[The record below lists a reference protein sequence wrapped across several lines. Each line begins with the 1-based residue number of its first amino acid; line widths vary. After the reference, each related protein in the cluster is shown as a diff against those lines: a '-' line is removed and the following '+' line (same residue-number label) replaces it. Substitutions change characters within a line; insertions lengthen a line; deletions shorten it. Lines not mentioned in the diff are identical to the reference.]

1 VSGSVLNEGS
11 FELGMIEVL
20 PSVIEGS
27 LSAPPSKSYS
37 HRALA
42 VSLLCERTSEIEG
55 VSACRDVG
63 ATLNAVSMMGA
74 GLRVERGARGLEVT
88 VDPPERPKA
97 PEDVMDCGG
106 SGTTIRFF
114 AAISTLT
121 EDGYTVLTGNESLRR
136 RPMGPIIGAITGLG
150 GWAISTRMNGLPP
163 LVVRGGG
170 LKGGYVELDGS
181 ISSQFF
187 SGLMIASTMFQDGL
201 RLRPMGVLVS
211 RPYVEMTRE
220 VLTRS
225 GAAVELGDEIRV
237 EPLRPGGLRFRVPGD
252 FGLAAPLMAMASITG
267 GSLRVEGLDGSLP
280 QADSLVIE
288 LLREFG
294 VLVREGHDWV
304 EVEGRPS
311 RGVRVNLRDAPDL
324 LPVACVLAAS
334 VDDTSE
340 IRGVAH
346 ARVKESDRIRNM
358 AQELSKMGVS
368 VQELEDGLLIRGGRL
383 RGGVRLDSHG
393 DHRIFMALVSLAA
406 AADEG
411 CVIVGEDSVGDSYPN
426 FLEDSAGLGLRLR
439 ILR

>member
-1 VSGSVLNEGS
+1 
-11 FELGMIEVL
+11 MIEVL

-27 LSAPPSKSYS
+27 LLAPPSKSYS

-42 VSLLCERTSEIEG
+42 ISLICERRSEIEG
-55 VSACRDVG
+55 VSTSRDVA
-63 ATLNAVSMMGA
+63 ATLNAISMMGA
-74 GLRVERGARGLEVT
+74 NIEVKGEGSGLKVS
-88 VDPPERPKA
+88 VDPPERPKV
-97 PEDVMDCGG
+97 PNDVVDCEG

-136 RPMGPIIGAITGLG
+136 RPMGPIIGAIMRLG

-170 LKGGYVELDGS
+170 LRGGYVELDGS

-187 SGLMIASTMFQDGL
+187 SGLMIASTRFHEGI
-201 RLRPMGVLVS
+201 RLKPMGELVS
-211 RPYVEMTRE
+211 EPYVRMTEE
-220 VLTRS
+220 VLRRS
-225 GAAVELGDEIRV
+225 GARVELREEIEV
-237 EPLRPGGLRFRVPGD
+237 DPVRPKKLEFRVPGD

-267 GSLRVEGLDGSLP
+267 GRVRVEGLDRFLP
-280 QADSLVIE
+280 QADSLVLE

-294 VLVREGHDWV
+294 VQVREGDNYV
-304 EVEGRPS
+304 SVEGMPKEA
-311 RGVRVNLRDAPDL
+311 VRINLKDAPDL

-334 VDDTSE
+334 VEGTSE

-346 ARVKESDRIRNM
+346 ARVKESDRVRNM
-358 AQELSKMGVS
+358 ALELSKMGTW

-383 RGGVRLDSHG
+383 RGGVRLSPHG
-393 DHRIFMALVSLAA
+393 DHRILMALVALAA

-411 CVIVGEDSVGDSYPN
+411 CVIEDEGCVADSYPS
-426 FLEDSAGLGLRLR
+426 FLEDSIKLGLRVRTLG
-439 ILR
+439 I

>member
-1 VSGSVLNEGS
+1 
-11 FELGMIEVL
+11 MIEVL

-27 LSAPPSKSYS
+27 LLAPPSKSYS

-42 VSLLCERTSEIEG
+42 ISLICERRSEIEG
-55 VSACRDVG
+55 VSTSRDVA
-63 ATLNAVSMMGA
+63 ATLNAISMMGA
-74 GLRVERGARGLEVT
+74 NIEVKGEGSGLKVS
-88 VDPPERPKA
+88 VDPPERPKV
-97 PEDVMDCGG
+97 PNDVVDCEG

-136 RPMGPIIGAITGLG
+136 RPMGPIIGAIMRLG

-170 LKGGYVELDGS
+170 LRGGYVELDGS

-187 SGLMIASTMFQDGL
+187 SGLMIASTRFHEGI
-201 RLRPMGVLVS
+201 RLKPMGELVS
-211 RPYVEMTRE
+211 EPYVRMTEE
-220 VLTRS
+220 VLRRS
-225 GAAVELGDEIRV
+225 GARVELGEEIEV
-237 EPLRPGGLRFRVPGD
+237 DPVRPKKLEFRVPGD

-267 GSLRVEGLDGSLP
+267 GRVRVEGLDRFLP
-280 QADSLVIE
+280 QADSLVLE

-294 VLVREGHDWV
+294 VQVREGDNYV
-304 EVEGRPS
+304 SVEGMPKEA
-311 RGVRVNLRDAPDL
+311 VRINLKDAPDL

-334 VDDTSE
+334 VEGTSE

-346 ARVKESDRIRNM
+346 ARVKESDRVRNM
-358 AQELSKMGVS
+358 ALELSKMGTW

-383 RGGVRLDSHG
+383 RGGVRLSPHG
-393 DHRIFMALVSLAA
+393 DHRILMALVALAA

-411 CVIVGEDSVGDSYPN
+411 CVIEDEGCVADSYPS
-426 FLEDSAGLGLRLR
+426 FLEDSIKLGLRVRTLG
-439 ILR
+439 I

>member
-1 VSGSVLNEGS
+1 
-11 FELGMIEVL
+11 MIEVL

-27 LSAPPSKSYS
+27 VLAPPSKSYS

-42 VSLLCERTSEIEG
+42 ISLICERRSEIEG
-55 VSACRDVG
+55 VSTSRDVA
-63 ATLNAVSMMGA
+63 ATLNAISMMGA
-74 GLRVERGARGLEVT
+74 NIEVKGEGSGLKVS
-88 VDPPERPKA
+88 VDPPERPKV
-97 PEDVMDCGG
+97 PNDVVDCEG

-136 RPMGPIIGAITGLG
+136 RPMGPIIGAIMRLG

-170 LKGGYVELDGS
+170 LRGGYVELDGS

-187 SGLMIASTMFQDGL
+187 SGLMIASTRFHEGI
-201 RLRPMGVLVS
+201 RLKPMGELVS
-211 RPYVEMTRE
+211 EPYVRMTEE
-220 VLTRS
+220 VLRRS
-225 GAAVELGDEIRV
+225 GARVELGEEIEV
-237 EPLRPGGLRFRVPGD
+237 DPVRPKKLEFRVPGD

-267 GSLRVEGLDGSLP
+267 GRVRVEGLDRSLP
-280 QADSLVIE
+280 QADSLVLE

-294 VLVREGHDWV
+294 VQVREGDNYV
-304 EVEGRPS
+304 SVEGMPKEA
-311 RGVRVNLRDAPDL
+311 VRINLKDAPDL

-334 VDDTSE
+334 VEGTSE

-346 ARVKESDRIRNM
+346 ARVKESDRVRNM
-358 AQELSKMGVS
+358 ALELSKMGTW

-383 RGGVRLDSHG
+383 RGGVRLSPHG
-393 DHRIFMALVSLAA
+393 DHRILMALVALAA

-411 CVIVGEDSVGDSYPN
+411 CVIEDEGCVADSYPS
-426 FLEDSAGLGLRLR
+426 FLEDSIKLGLRVRTLG
-439 ILR
+439 I

>member
-1 VSGSVLNEGS
+1 
-11 FELGMIEVL
+11 MIEVL

-27 LSAPPSKSYS
+27 LLAPPSKSYS

-42 VSLLCERTSEIEG
+42 ISLICERRSEIEG
-55 VSACRDVG
+55 VSTSRDVA
-63 ATLNAVSMMGA
+63 ATLNAISMMGA
-74 GLRVERGARGLEVT
+74 NIEVKGEGSGLKVS
-88 VDPPERPKA
+88 VDPPERPKV
-97 PEDVMDCGG
+97 PNDVVDCEG

-136 RPMGPIIGAITGLG
+136 RPMGPIIGAIMRLG

-170 LKGGYVELDGS
+170 LRGGYVELDGS

-187 SGLMIASTMFQDGL
+187 SGLMIASTRFHEGI
-201 RLRPMGVLVS
+201 RLKPMGELVS
-211 RPYVEMTRE
+211 EPYVRMTEE
-220 VLTRS
+220 VLRRS
-225 GAAVELGDEIRV
+225 GARVELGEEIEV
-237 EPLRPGGLRFRVPGD
+237 DPVRPKKLEFRVPGD

-267 GSLRVEGLDGSLP
+267 GRVRVEGLDRSLP
-280 QADSLVIE
+280 QADSLVLE

-294 VLVREGHDWV
+294 VQVREGDNYV
-304 EVEGRPS
+304 SVEGMPKEA
-311 RGVRVNLRDAPDL
+311 VRINLKDAPDL

-334 VDDTSE
+334 VEGTSE

-346 ARVKESDRIRNM
+346 ARVKESDRVRNM
-358 AQELSKMGVS
+358 ALELSKMGTW

-383 RGGVRLDSHG
+383 RGGVRLSPHG
-393 DHRIFMALVSLAA
+393 DHRILMALVALAA

-411 CVIVGEDSVGDSYPN
+411 CVIEDEGCVADSYPS
-426 FLEDSAGLGLRLR
+426 FLEDSIKLGLRVRTLG
-439 ILR
+439 I

>member
-1 VSGSVLNEGS
+1 
-11 FELGMIEVL
+11 MIEVL

-27 LSAPPSKSYS
+27 LLAPPSKSYS

-42 VSLLCERTSEIEG
+42 ISLICERRSEIEG
-55 VSACRDVG
+55 VSTSRDVA
-63 ATLNAVSMMGA
+63 ATLNAISMMGA
-74 GLRVERGARGLEVT
+74 NIEVKGEGSGLKVS
-88 VDPPERPKA
+88 VDPPERPKV
-97 PEDVMDCGG
+97 PNDVVDCEG

-136 RPMGPIIGAITGLG
+136 RPMGPIIGAIMRLG

-170 LKGGYVELDGS
+170 LRGGYVELDGS

-187 SGLMIASTMFQDGL
+187 SGLMIASTRFHEGI
-201 RLRPMGVLVS
+201 RLKPMGELVS
-211 RPYVEMTRE
+211 EPYVRMTEE
-220 VLTRS
+220 VLRRS
-225 GAAVELGDEIRV
+225 GARVELGEEIEV
-237 EPLRPGGLRFRVPGD
+237 DPVRPRKLEFRVPGD

-267 GSLRVEGLDGSLP
+267 GRVRVEGLDRSLP
-280 QADSLVIE
+280 QADSLVLE

-294 VLVREGHDWV
+294 VQVREGDNYV
-304 EVEGRPS
+304 SVEGMPKEA
-311 RGVRVNLRDAPDL
+311 VRINLKDAPDL

-334 VDDTSE
+334 VEGTSE

-346 ARVKESDRIRNM
+346 ARVKESDRVRNM
-358 AQELSKMGVS
+358 ALELSKMGTW

-383 RGGVRLDSHG
+383 RGGVRLSPHG
-393 DHRIFMALVSLAA
+393 DHRILMALVALAA

-411 CVIVGEDSVGDSYPN
+411 CVIEDEGCVADSYPS
-426 FLEDSAGLGLRLR
+426 FLEDSIRLGLRVRTLG
-439 ILR
+439 I

>member
-1 VSGSVLNEGS
+1 
-11 FELGMIEVL
+11 MIEVL

-27 LSAPPSKSYS
+27 VLAPPSKSYS

-42 VSLLCERTSEIEG
+42 ISLICERRSEIEG
-55 VSACRDVG
+55 VSTSRDVA
-63 ATLNAVSMMGA
+63 ATLNAISMMGA
-74 GLRVERGARGLEVT
+74 NIEVKGEGSGLKVS
-88 VDPPERPKA
+88 VDPPERPKV
-97 PEDVMDCGG
+97 PNDVVDCEG

-136 RPMGPIIGAITGLG
+136 RPMGPIIGAIMRLG

-170 LKGGYVELDGS
+170 LRGGYVELDGS

-187 SGLMIASTMFQDGL
+187 SGLMIASTRFHEGI
-201 RLRPMGVLVS
+201 RLKPMGELVS
-211 RPYVEMTRE
+211 EPYVRMTEE
-220 VLTRS
+220 VLRRS
-225 GAAVELGDEIRV
+225 GARVELGEEIEV
-237 EPLRPGGLRFRVPGD
+237 DPVRPKKLEFRVPGD

-267 GSLRVEGLDGSLP
+267 GRVRVEGLDRFLP
-280 QADSLVIE
+280 QADSLVLE

-294 VLVREGHDWV
+294 VQVREGDNYV
-304 EVEGRPS
+304 SVEGMPKEA
-311 RGVRVNLRDAPDL
+311 VRINLKDAPDL

-334 VDDTSE
+334 VEGTSE

-346 ARVKESDRIRNM
+346 ARVKESDRVRNM
-358 AQELSKMGVS
+358 ALELSKMGTW

-383 RGGVRLDSHG
+383 RGGVRLSPHG
-393 DHRIFMALVSLAA
+393 DHRILMALVALAA

-411 CVIVGEDSVGDSYPN
+411 CVIEDEGCVADSYPS
-426 FLEDSAGLGLRLR
+426 FLEDSIKLGLRVRTLG
-439 ILR
+439 I

>member
-1 VSGSVLNEGS
+1 
-11 FELGMIEVL
+11 MIEVL

-27 LSAPPSKSYS
+27 VLAPPSKSYS

-42 VSLLCERTSEIEG
+42 ISLICERRSEIEG
-55 VSACRDVG
+55 VSTSRDVA
-63 ATLNAVSMMGA
+63 ATLNAISMMGA
-74 GLRVERGARGLEVT
+74 NIEVKGEGSGLKVS
-88 VDPPERPKA
+88 VDPPERPKV
-97 PEDVMDCGG
+97 PNDVVDCEG

-136 RPMGPIIGAITGLG
+136 RPMGPIIGAIMRLG

-170 LKGGYVELDGS
+170 LRGGYVELDGS

-187 SGLMIASTMFQDGL
+187 SGLMIASTRFHEGI
-201 RLRPMGVLVS
+201 RLKPMGELVS
-211 RPYVEMTRE
+211 EPYVRMTEE
-220 VLTRS
+220 VLRRS
-225 GAAVELGDEIRV
+225 GARVELGEEIEV
-237 EPLRPGGLRFRVPGD
+237 DPVRPKKLEFRVPGD

-267 GSLRVEGLDGSLP
+267 GRVRVEGLDRFLP
-280 QADSLVIE
+280 QADSLVLE

-294 VLVREGHDWV
+294 VQVREGDNYV
-304 EVEGRPS
+304 SVEGMPKEA
-311 RGVRVNLRDAPDL
+311 VRINLKDAPDL

-334 VDDTSE
+334 VEGTSE

-346 ARVKESDRIRNM
+346 ARVKESDRVRNM
-358 AQELSKMGVS
+358 ALELSKMGTW

-383 RGGVRLDSHG
+383 RGGVRLSPHG
-393 DHRIFMALVSLAA
+393 DHRILMALVALAA

-411 CVIVGEDSVGDSYPN
+411 CVIEDEGCVADSYPS
-426 FLEDSAGLGLRLR
+426 FLEDSIKLGLRVR
-439 ILR
+439 T

>member
-1 VSGSVLNEGS
+1 
-11 FELGMIEVL
+11 MIEVL

-27 LSAPPSKSYS
+27 LLAPPSKSYS

-42 VSLLCERTSEIEG
+42 ISLICERRSEIEG
-55 VSACRDVG
+55 VSTSRDVA
-63 ATLNAVSMMGA
+63 ATLNAISMMGA
-74 GLRVERGARGLEVT
+74 NIEVKGEGSGLKVS
-88 VDPPERPKA
+88 VDPPERPKV
-97 PEDVMDCGG
+97 PNDVVDCEG

-136 RPMGPIIGAITGLG
+136 RPMGPIIGAIMRLG

-170 LKGGYVELDGS
+170 LRGGYVELDGS

-187 SGLMIASTMFQDGL
+187 SGLMIASTRFHEGI
-201 RLRPMGVLVS
+201 RLKPMGGLVS
-211 RPYVEMTRE
+211 EPYVRMTEE
-220 VLTRS
+220 VLRRS
-225 GAAVELGDEIRV
+225 GARVELGEEIEV
-237 EPLRPGGLRFRVPGD
+237 DPVRPKKLEFRVPGD

-267 GSLRVEGLDGSLP
+267 GRVRVEGLDRSLP
-280 QADSLVIE
+280 QADSLVLE

-294 VLVREGHDWV
+294 VQVREGDNYV
-304 EVEGRPS
+304 SVEGMPKEA
-311 RGVRVNLRDAPDL
+311 VRINLKDAPDL

-334 VDDTSE
+334 VEGTSE

-346 ARVKESDRIRNM
+346 ARVKESDRVRNM
-358 AQELSKMGVS
+358 ALELSKMGTW

-383 RGGVRLDSHG
+383 RGGVRLSPHG
-393 DHRIFMALVSLAA
+393 DHRILMALVALAA

-411 CVIVGEDSVGDSYPN
+411 CVIEDEGCVADSYPS
-426 FLEDSAGLGLRLR
+426 FLEDSIKLGLRVRTLG
-439 ILR
+439 I

>member
-1 VSGSVLNEGS
+1 
-11 FELGMIEVL
+11 MIEVL

-27 LSAPPSKSYS
+27 VLAPPSKSYS

-42 VSLLCERTSEIEG
+42 ISLICERRSEIEG
-55 VSACRDVG
+55 VSTSRDVA
-63 ATLNAVSMMGA
+63 ATLNAISMMGA
-74 GLRVERGARGLEVT
+74 NIEVKGEGSGLKVS
-88 VDPPERPKA
+88 VDPPERPKV
-97 PEDVMDCGG
+97 PNDVVDCEG

-136 RPMGPIIGAITGLG
+136 RPMGPIIGAIMRLG

-170 LKGGYVELDGS
+170 LRGGYVELDGS

-187 SGLMIASTMFQDGL
+187 SGLMIASTRFHEGI
-201 RLRPMGVLVS
+201 RLKPMGELVS
-211 RPYVEMTRE
+211 EPYVRMTEE
-220 VLTRS
+220 VLRRS
-225 GAAVELGDEIRV
+225 GARVELGEEIEV
-237 EPLRPGGLRFRVPGD
+237 DPVRPRKLEFRVPGD

-267 GSLRVEGLDGSLP
+267 GRVRVEGLDRSLP
-280 QADSLVIE
+280 QADSLVLE

-294 VLVREGHDWV
+294 VQVREGDNYV
-304 EVEGRPS
+304 SVEGMPKEA
-311 RGVRVNLRDAPDL
+311 VRINLKDAPDL

-334 VDDTSE
+334 VEGTSE

-346 ARVKESDRIRNM
+346 ARVKESDRVRNM
-358 AQELSKMGVS
+358 ALELSKMGTW

-383 RGGVRLDSHG
+383 RGGVRLSPHG
-393 DHRIFMALVSLAA
+393 DHRILMALVALAA

-411 CVIVGEDSVGDSYPN
+411 CVIEDEGCVADSYPS
-426 FLEDSAGLGLRLR
+426 FLEDSIKLGLRVRTLG
-439 ILR
+439 I